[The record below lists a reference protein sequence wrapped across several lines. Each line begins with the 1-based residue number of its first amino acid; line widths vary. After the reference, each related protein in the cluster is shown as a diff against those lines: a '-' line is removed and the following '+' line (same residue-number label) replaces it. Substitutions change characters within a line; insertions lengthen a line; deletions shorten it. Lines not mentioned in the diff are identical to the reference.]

1 MSNILKLDLKDLGKG
16 LLIAILTAAIQY
28 LATLTNLLNVDLN
41 TLISTAVMAGLAY
54 LLKNLA
60 TDKEG
65 KVLGRW
71 G

>member
-60 TDKEG
+60 TSNDG
-65 KVLGRW
+65 KFLGKW
-71 G
+71 